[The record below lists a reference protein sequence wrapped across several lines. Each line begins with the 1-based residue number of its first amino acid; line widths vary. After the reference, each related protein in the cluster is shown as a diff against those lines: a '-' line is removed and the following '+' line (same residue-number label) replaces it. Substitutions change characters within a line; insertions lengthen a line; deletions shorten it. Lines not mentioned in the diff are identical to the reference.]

1 MDIRTL
7 TIKERE
13 RLAYIGGHPD
23 AKLLGGILAAQEER
37 DAMETYLKAS
47 RTIWRTPWTGWGPNE
62 HPSPQVS
69 RKTA

>member
-7 TIKERE
+7 TSKERE

-37 DAMETYLKAS
+37 DAMETLFESVEDDLAGALD
-47 RTIWRTPWTGWGPNE
+47 RLGV
-62 HPSPQVS
+62 Q
-69 RKTA
+69 